1 MLLTAT
7 LCPKRWGWYLTEPGG
22 IHENV
27 VTKQDLSEKEFQN
40 SIHNLITWLGIQIP
54 KKDFFCLYKKSVSY
68 KVGCNFLLFICYHEV
83 SLSYVYLI
91 VICISINLKVAIGF
105 KITS

>member
-1 MLLTAT
+1 MTAT
-7 LCPKRWGWYLTEPGG
+7 LHPRRWGWHLTQPGG

-40 SIHNLITWLGIQIP
+40 NIHNLITLLGIQIP
-54 KKDFFCLYKKSVSY
+54 KKDFFFCLYKKSVSY
-68 KVGCNFLLFICYHEV
+68 KVGFNFLLFICYHEV
-83 SLSYVYLI
+83 SLSYAYLI
-91 VICISINLKVAIGF
+91 IICISINLKVAIGF